1 MTGLLATLRWVLPP
15 ILPALL
21 LLWVIRN
28 SDPIK
33 EPLRWVLGTF
43 GLGALFG
50 AVALFIE
57 VKVLAWTDPMQTDDM
72 LEGMTTGRG
81 GAALVLL
88 FALSAPVR
96 EASKVCAAWPAFR
109 SKYFDEPYDGIVY
122 SASAALGFAVIESG
136 WIIRMHPGGFW
147 IFRALLGLPANVFF
161 ACVWGYALGRVKQA
175 KDPGPVFPV
184 AWFAATLAHGLYA
197 YLLYGRGETTVFA
210 TLPLLATMG
219 GISLVAARDLRG
231 RGGELEGAALIRTT
245 ALSLQRLPPVPSFD
259 AFRRALR
266 RSDQPLRV
274 SFIAFGAFVTMGAM
288 LLGFGAAV
296 AVGHMAKLD
305 FAAVSENDV
314 STAGPVAFLCSGLLL
329 AFPVSGF
336 LLARAGKLTNV
347 LEPALASAVAIV
359 VTLAALGVAAPVALL
374 LGLSFSPIAWG
385 LSCLGAWMG
394 REIVTR

>member
-1 MTGLLATLRWVLPP
+1 MLPP

-21 LLWVIRN
+21 LLWVVRS
-28 SDPIK
+28 SDPVK

-50 AVALFIE
+50 AVALFLE
-57 VKVLAWTDPMQTDDM
+57 VKVLAWTDPLQAQNM
-72 LEGMTTGRG
+72 LDGTSTPG
-81 GAALVLL
+81 GGTALVLL

-136 WIIRMHPGGFW
+136 WVIRIHPGPGFW
-147 IFRALLGLPANVFF
+147 ILRALLGLPANVFF

-175 KDPGPVFPV
+175 KDPGPTFPV
-184 AWFAATLAHGLYA
+184 AWFAATVAHGLYA
-197 YLLYGRGETTVFA
+197 YLLYGRGESTVFA

-219 GISLVAARDLRG
+219 IVAGIAARDLRG
-231 RGGELEGAALIRTT
+231 RGGALEGAEVIRMS
-245 ALSLQRLPPVPSFD
+245 AISIQRLPPVPSFE
-259 AFRRALR
+259 AVRKALR
-266 RSDQPLRV
+266 RTDKPLRF

-296 AVGHMAKLD
+296 IAGHFAKLD

-314 STAGPVAFLCSGLLL
+314 STAGPVALLSAGLLF

-336 LLARAGKLTNV
+336 LLARAAKLTNV
-347 LEPALASAVAIV
+347 LEPALASALAIV
-359 VTLAALGVAAPVALL
+359 VTLIALGVAAPVALL

-394 REIVTR
+394 REAPGR